1 MISSMVVNGSD
12 QAGISKISSL
22 AIVPCMPR
30 PAQERLGFA
39 VVK

>member
-22 AIVPCMPR
+22 VIVP
-30 PAQERLGFA
+30 
-39 VVK
+39 